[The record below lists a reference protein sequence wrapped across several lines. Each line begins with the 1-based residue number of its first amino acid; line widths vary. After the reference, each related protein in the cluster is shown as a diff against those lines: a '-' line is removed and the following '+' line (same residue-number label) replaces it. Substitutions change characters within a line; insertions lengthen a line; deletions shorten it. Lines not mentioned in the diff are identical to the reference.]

1 MYYTIFGDRKK
12 SQIALAAAAELVT
25 NNHLHI
31 KELYSTS
38 LQLFI
43 SMALLLCYV
52 ADMSNSI
59 ETAIAIAFFGT
70 IAIGIA
76 IAKAIFQLLLL
87 LLILLRE
94 FSNYCYCYWYC

>member
-1 MYYTIFGDRKK
+1 MCLEQEIVLE
-12 SQIALAAAAELVT
+12 ALFSCLK
-25 NNHLHI
+25 LR
-31 KELYSTS
+31 S
-38 LQLFI
+38 LT
-43 SMALLLCYV
+43 
-52 ADMSNSI
+52 DMSNSI

>member
-1 MYYTIFGDRKK
+1 MTSFLDSPLFRTNCRKK
-12 SQIALAAAAELVT
+12 IQRCWRE
-25 NNHLHI
+25 
-31 KELYSTS
+31 
-38 LQLFI
+38 
-43 SMALLLCYV
+43 

-87 LLILLRE
+87 ILLRE

>member
-1 MYYTIFGDRKK
+1 
-12 SQIALAAAAELVT
+12 
-25 NNHLHI
+25 
-31 KELYSTS
+31 
-38 LQLFI
+38 
-43 SMALLLCYV
+43 
-52 ADMSNSI
+52 MSNSI

-94 FSNYCYCYWYC
+94 FSNYCYCYWYCALPKVLLITSLFYKEVSASQTGLEGHIKDLCGLKQSNVYLRVLLHP